1 MAYFPMMVELQDAKV
16 LIIGGGV
23 TALRKAEQMLS
34 FGAACHVIAPT
45 LDEGFAALPCSIEK
59 RRYRDGDITA
69 QQGLAMVIAATD
81 DRAVNRAVSECCQAL
96 HIPVNV
102 VDDLEL
108 CSFIF
113 PSIVREQEVVCGISS
128 GGRSP
133 LVTQHI
139 KKLLQ
144 EIWPTGIGEINEE
157 MGRCR
162 LALQQSEPD
171 ITKRR
176 ARLKERLQALLAKR
190 PESL

>member
-1 MAYFPMMVELQDAKV
+1 MAYFPMMVELQGARV

-34 FGAACHVIAPT
+34 FGAACHVIAPE
-45 LDEGFAALPCSIEK
+45 LHEGFAALPCNIEK
-59 RRYRDGDITA
+59 REYRAGDIEAAA
-69 QQGLAMVIAATD
+69 QKGLAMVIAATN
-81 DRAVNRAVSECCQAL
+81 DRAVNWEVSECCRAL

-139 KKLLQ
+139 KMLLQ
-144 EIWPTGIGEINEE
+144 QIWPAGIGEINEE

-162 LALQQSEPD
+162 LELQRTEPD

-176 ARLKERLQALLAKR
+176 ARLRARLQELLK
-190 PESL
+190 EQ

>member
-1 MAYFPMMVELQDAKV
+1 MAYFPMMVELQDARV

-34 FGAACHVIAPT
+34 FGAKCRVIAPA
-45 LDEGFAALPCSIEK
+45 LHEGFAGLDCSIEK
-59 RRYRDGDITA
+59 REYHDGDITA
-69 QQGLAMVIAATD
+69 EQKLAMVIAATD
-81 DRAVNRAVSECCQAL
+81 DRAVNRAVSECCRAL

-144 EIWPTGIGEINEE
+144 QIWPVGIGEINEE

-162 LALQQSEPD
+162 LALQKSEPD

-176 ARLKERLQALLAKR
+176 ARLKARLQELLTK
-190 PESL
+190 S

>member
-16 LIIGGGV
+16 LIVGGGV

-34 FGAACHVIAPT
+34 FGAECHVIAPE
-45 LDEGFAALPCSIEK
+45 LHEGFAALPCSLEK
-59 RRYRDGDITA
+59 REYRDGDITA
-69 QQGLAMVIAATD
+69 TQRLAMVIAATD
-81 DRAVNRAVSECCQAL
+81 DRAVNRAVSECCRAL

-102 VDDLEL
+102 VDDLAL

-144 EIWPTGIGEINEE
+144 QIWPVGIGEINEE
-157 MGRCR
+157 MGHCR
-162 LALQQSEPD
+162 QALQKTEPD
-171 ITKRR
+171 IMRR
-176 ARLKERLQALLAKR
+176 REMLKARLQELLKKQ
-190 PESL
+190 

>member
-1 MAYFPMMVELQDAKV
+1 MAYFPMMVELQDARV

-34 FGAACHVIAPT
+34 FGAVCHVIAPEIN
-45 LDEGFAALPCSIEK
+45 EGFTALSCSIEQRK
-59 RRYRDGDITA
+59 YQDGDITA
-69 QQGLAMVIAATD
+69 EQGLAMVIAATS
-81 DRAVNRAVSECCQAL
+81 DRAVNRSVSECCRVLQ
-96 HIPVNV
+96 IPVNV

-113 PSIVREQEVVCGISS
+113 PSIVRDREVVCGISS

-144 EIWPTGIGEINEE
+144 QIWPAGIGEINEE

-162 LALQQSEPD
+162 EALQKSEPD
-171 ITKRR
+171 ITRRR
-176 ARLKERLQALLAKR
+176 ARLKEKLAELLHH
-190 PESL
+190 E